1 MLKKFLKPT
10 NLSNQVSLAVFILR
24 LGFALLLIPHGY
36 NKLQS
41 FLAGDHDFPD
51 PLHVSPV
58 VSQVLTITAE
68 LVCSIFLVIGLFT
81 RIAALILVVCMLI
94 IAFVIH
100 GNDPF
105 GDKEQAI
112 LYLVSFISILLTGPG
127 KYSLDARLFK

>member
-1 MLKKFLKPT
+1 MIKKFFKPIVLT
-10 NLSNQVSLAVFILR
+10 NQVSLAIFILR

-51 PLHVSPV
+51 PLHISPAG
-58 VSQVLTITAE
+58 SQALTIFAE
-68 LVCSIFLVIGLFT
+68 FFCALLLILGLFT
-81 RIAALILVVCMLI
+81 RLSALILIVCMLV

-100 GNDPF
+100 GQDPL
-105 GDKEQAI
+105 GDKEQSL
-112 LYLVSFISILLTGPG
+112 LYLIGFIAIFLTGPG

>member
-1 MLKKFLKPT
+1 MIKKFFKPIVLT
-10 NLSNQVSLAVFILR
+10 NQVSLAIFILR

-51 PLHVSPV
+51 PLHISPAG
-58 VSQVLTITAE
+58 SQALTIFAE
-68 LVCSIFLVIGLFT
+68 FFCALLLILGLFT
-81 RIAALILVVCMLI
+81 RLSAIILIVCMLI

-100 GNDPF
+100 GEDPL
-105 GDKEQAI
+105 GDKEQSL
-112 LYLVSFISILLTGPG
+112 LYLIGFVVVFLTGPG

>member
-68 LVCSIFLVIGLFT
+68 LVCSILLVIGLFT

>member
-1 MLKKFLKPT
+1 MIKKFFKPIVLT
-10 NLSNQVSLAVFILR
+10 NQVSLAIFILR

-51 PLHVSPV
+51 PLHISPAG
-58 VSQVLTITAE
+58 SQALTIFAE
-68 LVCSIFLVIGLFT
+68 FFCSLFLIIGLFT
-81 RIAALILVVCMLI
+81 RLSALILIVCMLV

-100 GNDPF
+100 GQDPL
-105 GDKEQAI
+105 GDKEQSL
-112 LYLVSFISILLTGPG
+112 LYLIGFIAIFLTGPG

>member
-1 MLKKFLKPT
+1 MIKKFFKPIVLT
-10 NLSNQVSLAVFILR
+10 NQVSLAIFILR

-51 PLHVSPV
+51 PLHISPAG
-58 VSQVLTITAE
+58 SQALTIFAE
-68 LVCSIFLVIGLFT
+68 FFCALFLILGLFT
-81 RIAALILVVCMLI
+81 RLSALILIVCMLV

-100 GNDPF
+100 GQDPL
-105 GDKEQAI
+105 GDKEQSL
-112 LYLVSFISILLTGPG
+112 LYLIGFIAIFLTGPG